1 MAEQPGES
9 LDKLIERRKI
19 PYEPNWL
26 TGNLGRY
33 PVVVDT
39 PLTSL
44 MQTTTPPEVVAPIQ
58 QSDLLKPLLMDI
70 AKYGLSYAY
79 KKYGGSIPISGAQ
92 TKYRKDV
99 IIVGAG
105 MAGLVAAYELKRA
118 GHRVTI
124 VETQDRVGGRV
135 KTFDSKDGF
144 KEGLYVDGEFYFC
157 YNGEP
162 RGSSQI
168 DYHAVCLIVSIFS
181 RSCG

>member
-1 MAEQPGES
+1 
-9 LDKLIERRKI
+9 
-19 PYEPNWL
+19 
-26 TGNLGRY
+26 
-33 PVVVDT
+33 
-39 PLTSL
+39 
-44 MQTTTPPEVVAPIQ
+44 
-58 QSDLLKPLLMDI
+58 MDI
-70 AKYGLSYAY
+70 AEHGLSYLY
-79 KKYGGSIPISGAQ
+79 KKYGGSIPISGPQ

-135 KTFDSKDGF
+135 KTFDSKDSF

-162 RGSSQI
+162 RRSSQI
-168 DYHAVCLIVSIFS
+168 DYHAVCLIDPRCLFFPDLVVRLQYLVNLCTVHSLYLITS
-181 RSCG
+181 